1 MRAPR
6 HLIHLIHLILLVLIT
21 GCTTVVNRVQ
31 LNRELGR
38 PDPGRF
44 DRPAAAPAQ
53 APDYQTRVRPILERR
68 CVACH
73 ACYDAPCQLKLTRH
87 DGITRG
93 ANAESIYAGTRL
105 LSASPNRLGFDA
117 HSNAAWRDK
126 GFHPVLNER
135 AATPQANRDASVL
148 YRILALKQRNPG
160 PDSGPLPGGR
170 FDFSIDRPQTCT
182 RIEGMPDFEK
192 EHPDWGMPF
201 GLPALSTAEHDI
213 LSRWIEAGAPF
224 TPRPPL
230 SAALRTR
237 VAEWEALLNG
247 DSLRD
252 QLAARYIYEHWYIG
266 QLYLDDEHAQRFEL
280 VRSRSAPGQ
289 PIDVIATR
297 RPYDDPGVARVYY
310 RLRPTDET
318 LVAKTHMPLA
328 LDEGR
333 RARLK
338 RWFFDAPFTVSS
350 LPGYDPKTASNPF
363 AAFKALPVDAR
374 YRFML
379 DDAGFTV
386 MGFMKGP
393 VCRGQVALNVINDHF
408 WVLFYSPESEVAR
421 NTQGL
426 LDSTRPN
433 LRMPA
438 EGDSTTGILAWNKY
452 AKAERR
458 YLATKSAFMA
468 GLPRLRPQLTDLW
481 NGDGRNPNAGLTVFR
496 HFDSASVI
504 RGLAGEQ
511 PQTVLLLGYP
521 LLERM
526 HYLLVAGFDVYG
538 NTGHQL
544 ATRLYMDFLRMEGEE
559 NFLTLLPLKNR
570 QKVLDG
576 WYRGRPDPRI
586 LEFADARSYFP
597 GETGMRYRTTDPL
610 GELYAG
616 IHRYLRPVRPLP
628 LDLAPNGLRVEQV
641 GQLRALNRI
650 TGRSA
655 SRMPEHSLLI
665 VHNGKDPVRVLSLLR
680 NSAHSNVAGLFDED
694 ARRLPDEDSLIVL
707 DGIVGA
713 YPNALFHLDASELP
727 RFVRAVE
734 TLASDDDVQRLHQR
748 FAVRRTDARFWR
760 ISDAVHDYWQSVEPR
775 QAAILDYSRLENR

>member
-1 MRAPR
+1 MRA
-6 HLIHLIHLILLVLIT
+6 LLHLILLLLVA
-21 GCTTVVNRVQ
+21 GCTTVVTQVQ
-31 LNRELGR
+31 LDRQLGR
-38 PDPGRF
+38 PDPTRF
-44 DRPAAAPAQ
+44 DRPAAPPAE

-93 ANAESIYAGTRL
+93 ANPESVYAGTRL
-105 LSASPNRLGFDA
+105 LAASPNRLGFDA

-135 AATPQANRDASVL
+135 ASTPQANRDASVL
-148 YRILALKQRNPG
+148 YRILALKQRYPG
-160 PDSGPLPGGR
+160 PDSGPLPAGR
-170 FDFSIDRPQTCT
+170 FDFSLDRAQTCS
-182 RIEGMPDFEK
+182 RIEGMGDFEK
-192 EHPDWGMPF
+192 DHPEWGMPF
-201 GLPALSTAEHDI
+201 GLPALSPAEHDT

-224 TPRPPL
+224 GPRAPLPPQVL
-230 SAALRTR
+230 AR
-237 VAEWEALLNG
+237 VGEWEALLNG
-247 DSLRD
+247 NSLRD
-252 QLAARYIYEHWYIG
+252 QLAARYIYEHWFIG
-266 QLYLDDEHAQRFEL
+266 QLYLDDKHEHRFEL

-328 LDEGR
+328 LDEAR

-338 RWFFDAPFTVSS
+338 KWFFDAPISVDR

-421 NTQGL
+421 DTQGL
-426 LDSTRPN
+426 LDATRPN

-438 EGDSTTGILAWNKY
+438 EDDSSTGILAWNKY
-452 AKAERR
+452 ARAERR
-458 YLATKSAFMA
+458 YLETKSSYLAN
-468 GLPRLRPQLTDLW
+468 LPRIRPQVTDLW

-511 PQTVLLLGYP
+511 PQTVLLMGYP
-521 LLERM
+521 LFERM

-570 QKVLDG
+570 QKVLDS

-586 LEFADARSYFP
+586 RQFADARAYFP
-597 GETGMRYRTTDPL
+597 GETGMRYRTADPL
-610 GELYAG
+610 GELYATV
-616 IHRYLRPVRPLP
+616 HRHLRPVRPGALE
-628 LDLAPNGLRVEQV
+628 LAPNGLRAEQV
-641 GQLRALNRI
+641 AQLRSLNDI

-655 SRMPEHSLLI
+655 SQMPEHSLLV
-665 VHNGKDPVRVLSLLR
+665 VHNGKGPVRVLSLLR

-713 YPNALFHLDASELP
+713 YPNVIFHLDADELP
-727 RFVRAVE
+727 RFVRTVRN
-734 TLASDDDVQRLHQR
+734 LASDADILRLHQR
-748 FAVRRTDARFWR
+748 FAIRRTDARFWR
-760 ISDAVHDYWQSVEPR
+760 ISDAIHDYWQNADPR
-775 QAAILDYSRLENR
+775 QAAILDYSRLDNR